1 MRSAAESTTVA
12 GGRFADLL
20 DQVDYR
26 LAETPAEKEE
36 IYNLRYRAYLREGA
50 IRPSADQRVVDQF
63 EDAPNAWTFGV
74 YFHGELYSSIRVS
87 VLKSEWRMSPS
98 VELFGDV
105 LHPELDKGQIFIDS
119 TRFVA
124 DPEKARNFPELPY
137 VTVRLGSMA
146 GVHFNADYGLAIV
159 RPEHQAFYRRVFL
172 QETWCE
178 PRLYPGLVKP
188 VGLMAAHLPTVRER
202 VLARFPYLRS
212 SAFERR
218 MLFQRDREQPS
229 SSPDAMIS
237 PNEHTSIVPQQS

>member
-1 MRSAAESTTVA
+1 MRSAAEPSTA
-12 GGRFADLL
+12 ALGRSSDLL

-26 LAETPAEKEE
+26 LAQTPEEKEE

-50 IRPSADQRVVDQF
+50 IRPSADQRVIDQF
-63 EDAPNAWTFGV
+63 DDAPNAWTFGV
-74 YFHGELYSSIRVS
+74 YFQGELYSSIRVS
-87 VLKSEWRMSPS
+87 VLTSEWRMSPS

-105 LHPELDKGQIFIDS
+105 LHPELDKRLVFIDS

-202 VLARFPYLRS
+202 VLVRYPFLRS
-212 SAFERR
+212 TAFERR
-218 MLFQRDREQPS
+218 MLFERSGERRS
-229 SSPDAMIS
+229 SSPDMTVS
-237 PNEHTSIVPQQS
+237 PFERTSIVPHS

>member
-1 MRSAAESTTVA
+1 MKSAAGTTPA
-12 GGRFADLL
+12 AFGRNSDLL

-26 LAETPAEKEE
+26 LAETPQEKGE

-50 IRPSADQRVVDQF
+50 IQPSSDERVTDQYDS
-63 EDAPNAWTFGV
+63 APNAWTFGV
-74 YFHGELYSSIRVS
+74 YFHGELYSSIRVNLLTPERR
-87 VLKSEWRMSPS
+87 VSPS
-98 VELFGDV
+98 VAVFGDV
-105 LHPELDKGQIFIDS
+105 LHPQLDKGMVFIDS

-146 GVHFNADYGLAIV
+146 GVHFNADYGLAMV

-178 PRLYPGLVKP
+178 PRLHTGLVKP

-202 VLARFPYLRS
+202 VFQRFPYMRS

-218 MLFQRDREQPS
+218 MLFQRRGERHS
-229 SSPDAMIS
+229 FSPGVMLSAIE
-237 PNEHTSIVPQQS
+237 PTSIVPQS

>member
-1 MRSAAESTTVA
+1 
-12 GGRFADLL
+12 
-20 DQVDYR
+20 
-26 LAETPAEKEE
+26 
-36 IYNLRYRAYLREGA
+36 
-50 IRPSADQRVVDQF
+50 
-63 EDAPNAWTFGV
+63 
-74 YFHGELYSSIRVS
+74 
-87 VLKSEWRMSPS
+87 MSPS

-105 LHPELDKGQIFIDS
+105 LHPKLDQGLVFIDS

-124 DPEKARNFPELPY
+124 DPDKARNFPELPY

-159 RPEHQAFYRRVFL
+159 RAEHQAFYRRLFL

-202 VLARFPYLRS
+202 VLARFPFLRS

-218 MLFQRDREQPS
+218 MLFERGAQRRP
-229 SSPDAMIS
+229 SSPDVTVS
-237 PNEHTSIVPQQS
+237 PFERASIVPNS